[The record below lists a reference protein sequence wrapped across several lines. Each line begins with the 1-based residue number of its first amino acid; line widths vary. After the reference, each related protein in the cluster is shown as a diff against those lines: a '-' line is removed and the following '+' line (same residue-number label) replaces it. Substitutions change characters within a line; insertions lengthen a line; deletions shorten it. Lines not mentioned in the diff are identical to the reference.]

1 MKVSLEGA
9 VRPERPERP
18 ERPAGAHMANCGLVR
33 EKEKRTRGKE
43 GRPVRAE

>member
-9 VRPERPERP
+9 VRPERP
-18 ERPAGAHMANCGLVR
+18 ADAHMANCGLLR
-33 EKEKRTRGKE
+33 GKEKRTHGKE